1 MRDQERNLANFTVAR
16 RKHSG
21 GLLIGT
27 VMKIRMPSAG
37 RETGGG
43 LDVIWRKMSPVVM
56 FLAELIQFP
65 FLTTN
70 FAVQRL
76 LFSGVRRW
84 EKAYHMAMEYKL
96 QVTCL

>member
-43 LDVIWRKMSPVVM
+43 LGVIGRRSAARGDV
-56 FLAELIQFP
+56 
-65 FLTTN
+65 
-70 FAVQRL
+70 
-76 LFSGVRRW
+76 FSRVDPISVSNDEFRCSAASFFGG
-84 EKAYHMAMEYKL
+84 KAMGKGLPYGNGI
-96 QVTCL
+96 